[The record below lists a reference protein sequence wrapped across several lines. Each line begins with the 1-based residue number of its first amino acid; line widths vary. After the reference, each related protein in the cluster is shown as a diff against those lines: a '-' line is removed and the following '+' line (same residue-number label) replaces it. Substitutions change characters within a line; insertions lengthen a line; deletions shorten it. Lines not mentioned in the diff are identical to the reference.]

1 MNRFLAGLTFISV
14 TAAGLSGALAAPP
27 GPGGHGPRLPPFSE
41 LDTNGDG
48 RITPEE
54 LTAHAT
60 ARAQDRAEKMMEKLD
75 TNGDGLLS
83 IEELSKAPEGHADRM
98 IERVDT
104 DKDGAVSQEEYDAAV
119 QRMRDRMPPRPAN

>member
-1 MNRFLAGLTFISV
+1 MNRLLAGLTFISV

-27 GPGGHGPRLPPFSE
+27 ERGHGPRLPAFTD
-41 LDTNGDG
+41 LDANGDG
-48 RITPEE
+48 RITADE

-60 ARAQDRAEKMMEKLD
+60 ARAQERAERMMEKLD

-98 IERVDT
+98 MERVDT
-104 DKDGAVSQEEYDAAV
+104 DKDGAISQEEYDAAV
-119 QRMRDRMPPRPAN
+119 ERMRDRHSPRPE